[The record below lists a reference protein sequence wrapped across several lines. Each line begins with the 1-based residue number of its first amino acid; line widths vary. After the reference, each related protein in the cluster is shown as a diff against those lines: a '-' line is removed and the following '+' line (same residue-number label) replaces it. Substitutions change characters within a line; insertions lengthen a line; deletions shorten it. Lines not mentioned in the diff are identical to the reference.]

1 MEGLRRADTKL
12 AAIMRP
18 DTVLSTKMDDVGNV
32 RYALVRRLIRCGAQ
46 PHDAEDIV
54 HEAFVRLCVA
64 QQREWVRNPAAFLT
78 DVVGKVR
85 IERWRSAQRLRRL
98 FGDDAAEDTDA
109 VDPSPRPEEWLQIEH
124 LLDWLWQRL
133 GALGPRAR
141 DVFLLH
147 RLEGLTCPEIA
158 ARHGISVSAI
168 EKHIAR
174 SVAAIR
180 HIQHSDATGRPL

>member
-1 MEGLRRADTKL
+1 
-12 AAIMRP
+12 MRP
-18 DTVLSTKMDDVGNV
+18 GAVLSTRMNELVNV
-32 RYALVRRLIRCGAQ
+32 RYTLVHRLIRRGAQ

-64 QQREWVRNPAAFLT
+64 QQRELVRNPAAFLT

-98 FGDDAAEDTDA
+98 VADEPAEDTDA
-109 VDPSPRPEEWLQIEH
+109 VDPSPRPEEWLQAEQ
-124 LLDWLWQRL
+124 LLDWLWRRL
-133 GALGPRAR
+133 GALSPRAR

-158 ARHGISVSAI
+158 ARFGISVSAI

-174 SVAAIR
+174 SMMAIA
-180 HIQHSDATGRPL
+180 DE